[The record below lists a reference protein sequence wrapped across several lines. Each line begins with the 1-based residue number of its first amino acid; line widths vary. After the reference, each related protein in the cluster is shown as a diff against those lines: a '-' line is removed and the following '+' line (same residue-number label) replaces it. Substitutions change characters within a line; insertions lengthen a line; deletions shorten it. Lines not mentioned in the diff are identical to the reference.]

1 MVYVGGTY
9 SPMRHSYPRFLA
21 ACALLA
27 CAGLAAVSAN
37 PVHAAARPGRYPG
50 ATPAV
55 TDQLV
60 DEMLQ
65 LLNVDRASAGRAA
78 LTLDRH
84 LMTLAADHSR
94 DMAARH
100 YVSHTAPGDR
110 DVFARFT
117 RAGIQFDDAA
127 ENIGRIGGRPPKV
140 EIAALNAAMMAEP
153 LDGASHHDNIV
164 DTQLHRV
171 GIGLYIGLDG
181 SMYLT
186 EDFTD

>member
-1 MVYVGGTY
+1 
-9 SPMRHSYPRFLA
+9 MRHSYPRLLA

-27 CAGLAAVSAN
+27 CAGLSAVSAN
-37 PVHAAARPGRYPG
+37 PAHAAARPGRYPG

-55 TDQLV
+55 TAQLV
-60 DEMLQ
+60 DEMLR
-65 LLNVDRASAGRAA
+65 LLNVDRESAGRVS
-78 LTLDRH
+78 LTLDRR
-84 LMTLAADHSR
+84 LMTLATDHSR

-100 YVSHTAPGDR
+100 YVGHAAPGDR
-110 DVFARFT
+110 DAFARFA
-117 RAGIQFDDAA
+117 RSGIQFDDAA
-127 ENIGRIGGRPPKV
+127 ENIGHMAGRPPKAEV
-140 EIAALNAAMMAEP
+140 AALNAAMMAEP

-186 EDFTD
+186 EDFTN